1 MVSIHT
7 QENINGSIVC
17 YTEYYNVPKKV
28 SDEGDMAIRE
38 HIEKRDL
45 RPSGENSNHAKEKIA
60 VCGRRKTRN
69 K

>member
-45 RPSGENSNHAKEKIA
+45 LPSGRELKS
-60 VCGRRKTRN
+60 C
-69 K
+69 